1 MKMKQ
6 TLDALDRAIAAIG
19 MSADGK
25 RNNEFTTSEFAGRTK
40 MTISGAKDLLAR
52 EVSKGLY
59 KSRSGILNGQRMNFY
74 SLNE

>member
-1 MKMKQ
+1 MKQ

-25 RNNEFTTSEFAGRTK
+25 RNDEFTTSEFAGRTK
-40 MTISGAKDLLAR
+40 MSISGAQCRLRD

>member
-6 TLDALDRAIAAIG
+6 ALTALDRAIAAIG
-19 MSADGK
+19 ISPDGK
-25 RNNEFTTSEFAGRTK
+25 KDDEFTTSEFADRAG
-40 MTISGAKDLLAR
+40 MTISGAKCRLRD